1 MKKHTPA
8 PEGYYED
15 DPDDAHDLALDEVT
29 LRARLRQRLAA
40 VMGTSYGISALV
52 HVAILLVLATIIIT
66 SPAAQEP
73 RLIHVSHAVEPP
85 KLEEERERDLK
96 DTPPVPPSEELE
108 RPIIVQQD
116 HVEVTT
122 EVPKGISFDNLTDKN
137 LEDRSFDDATGL
149 AGGASGAY
157 GSRFGDGRPHKADG
171 WEPACDDAV
180 KGALEWLRR
189 HQDTDG
195 AWRSTWAQRCQDDRC
210 KGGVWQDGGGDHA
223 VGYTGLAV
231 LAFLGNGNTHRFAKV
246 KAYRPVVQRA
256 LRFLRSQ
263 QRPDGSIGWE
273 RPDEQAYDHMIATMA
288 LCEAYAITRDFELKS
303 AAQRAADHLV
313 AAQNPGLA
321 WRYGPRDGR
330 NDSSVT
336 GWAVLALKAAHTA
349 GFSIPPQA
357 FEGAQAWFL
366 RATDSQGNAGYMTP
380 GGGSSFLGPNDG
392 KFDEQ
397 PTNTAVALL
406 GRLLMGERRS
416 TDALRQAS
424 KHLLAAPPTW
434 PSREQVRKVNFYY
447 WYYGTYAMFQMG
459 GQPWHD
465 WNAQMKQ
472 ALLPQQRRGGCADG
486 SWDPDCPWSL
496 VGGRVYATAIN
507 ALTFEIYYRYERAK
521 ETPALDKVDRPR

>member
-15 DPDDAHDLALDEVT
+15 DPDDVHDLALDEVT

-52 HVAILLVLATIIIT
+52 HVAILLVLATIIIA

-73 RLIHVSHAVEPP
+73 KLIQVSHAVEPP
-85 KLEEERERDLK
+85 KVEEERERDLK
-96 DTPPVPPSEELE
+96 DTPLVPLEEQVE
-108 RPIIVQQD
+108 TPIIIQQD
-116 HVEVTT
+116 HVEVTS
-122 EVPKGISFDNLTDKN
+122 EVPRGISFDNPTDKN
-137 LEDRSFDDATGL
+137 LEDRFTDDARGL
-149 AGGASGAY
+149 SGGASGAY
-157 GSRFGDGRPHKADG
+157 GSRFATGAPGPEGGGK
-171 WEPACDDAV
+171 ETEEAV
-180 KGALEWLRR
+180 RAALEWLRR
-189 HQDTDG
+189 HQDPDG
-195 AWRSTWAQRCQDDRC
+195 AWRSTWAERCQDDRC

-246 KAYRPVVQRA
+246 RAYRPVVQRA
-256 LRFLRSQ
+256 LRFLRSK
-263 QRPDGSIGWE
+263 QRADGRIGWE

-288 LCEAYAITRDFELKS
+288 LCEAYAITRDFELKTP
-303 AAQRAADHLV
+303 AQRATEFLV
-313 AAQNPGLA
+313 EAQNPGLG
-321 WRYGPRDGR
+321 WRYAPRGGR

-357 FEGAQAWFL
+357 FDGARSWFL
-366 RATDSQGNAGYMTP
+366 RATDSEANTGYQTP

-397 PTNTAVALL
+397 PTNTGVALL
-406 GRLLMGERRS
+406 SRLLMGERRS
-416 TDALRQAS
+416 TDALRQAT
-424 KHLLAAPPTW
+424 KHLLAAPPSW

-465 WNAQMKQ
+465 WNAQLKQ
-472 ALLPQQRRGGCADG
+472 ALLPHQRRGGCADG
-486 SWDPDCPWSL
+486 SWDPDCPWAL

-507 ALTFEIYYRYERAK
+507 ALTFEIYYRYERAR
-521 ETPALDKVDRPR
+521 ETPPHDGVERPR